1 MNAPSKRRLNLIHI
15 NEVGGPCASMV
26 LSLQGMLEA
35 YGRRTELWELAAVT
49 GNAFMVTYAAA
60 APAKQR
66 WNMYGRNAFLE
77 PAARAFGLTLR
88 DLHPPSAA
96 PVPNTPPEFF
106 AHFRDS
112 YMPFVEIA
120 LSRDEPL
127 LAWMGWPP
135 PQEAVWG
142 IITGIEPAS
151 KCCFGQTMYSRG
163 KPVTMTGPAVQVYQ
177 VQEFAPAEAAAPVL
191 IDAVLERA
199 AIVLNNR
206 LDPSFGVLSGAAA
219 FRRWREVL
227 ASGKEATD
235 DAALPCSMH
244 PMMIQAVIGGRQ
256 AAIRFFHSRRA
267 LASPSQHRIMDAYT
281 SLFHE
286 MIALL
291 KPFAEE
297 EAMPLDGESEQRRS
311 ELADTLGLVAGIEES
326 AAAVAVP

>member
-1 MNAPSKRRLNLIHI
+1 MNTPSKRRLNLIHV
-15 NEVGGPCASMV
+15 NEVGGPCASLV
-26 LSLQGMLEA
+26 LSLQGLLEA

-60 APAKQR
+60 APVKQR
-66 WNMYGRNAFLE
+66 WNMYGRHAFLE

-88 DLHPPSAA
+88 DLHPASAA

-106 AHFRDS
+106 GHFRDS

-120 LSRDEPL
+120 ISRDEPL

-135 PQEAVWG
+135 PHEAIWG
-142 IITGIEPAS
+142 IVTGIESAS
-151 KCCFGQTMYSRG
+151 RSCFGQTMYSRG
-163 KPVTMTGPAVQVYQ
+163 KPVTMTGPAVQVYT
-177 VQEFAPAEAAAPVL
+177 VQEYAPAKSAAPVL

-199 AIVLNNR
+199 AVVLNNR
-206 LDPSFGVLSGAAA
+206 LDPSFGVLSGVAA

-227 ASGKEATD
+227 ASGEEATD

-244 PMMIQAVIGGRQ
+244 PLMIQAVIGGRQ
-256 AAIRFFHSRRA
+256 AAIKFFHSRRA
-267 LASPSQHRIMDAYT
+267 LASPSHLRIMDAYT

-286 MIALL
+286 MIELL

-297 EAMPLDGESEQRRS
+297 ESLAMNGESTQRRR
-311 ELADTLGLVAGIEES
+311 ELADALGLVAAIEER
-326 AAAVAVP
+326 AATVAVP